1 MLRQISQLE
10 LIDGRAVEFE
20 EASKPAFAL
29 VRAGDG
35 CRDVKL
41 LHSIEK
47 PNNYYVLI
55 EWDSLEHH
63 RRFEAANAPKVLA
76 HIGHLAVHV
85 LSQHFDLVDL
95 GLKP

>member
-10 LIDGRAVEFE
+10 LIDGRAAEFE

-29 VRAGDG
+29 VRAGEG

-41 LHSIEK
+41 LRSIEI

-63 RRFEAANAPKVLA
+63 RRFEAAHAPEVRA
-76 HIGHLAVHV
+76 HIDHLSVHV
-85 LSQHFDLVDL
+85 LSQHFELIDL
-95 GLKP
+95 GLES

>member
-10 LIDGRAVEFE
+10 LIAGRAAEFE

-29 VRAGDG
+29 VRAGEG

-41 LHSIEK
+41 LRSIEN
-47 PNNYYVLI
+47 PDIYYVLI

-63 RRFEAANAPKVLA
+63 RRFEAANASRVLA
-76 HIGHLAVHV
+76 HIGELARHV

-95 GLKP
+95 GLES